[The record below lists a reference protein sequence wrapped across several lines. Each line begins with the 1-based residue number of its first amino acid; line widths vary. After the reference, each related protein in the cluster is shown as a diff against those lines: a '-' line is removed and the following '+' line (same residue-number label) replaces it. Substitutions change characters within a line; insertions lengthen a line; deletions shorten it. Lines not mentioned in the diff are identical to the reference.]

1 MIREKG
7 KGKGK
12 GKGKAKGKAKPAVD
26 VIELSDD
33 DDEDDEAEHGL
44 RPFQNVTGDY
54 PTIPVDT
61 TTPEVSCKPLVFVLV
76 YISLLSLSVPSRG

>member
-1 MIREKG
+1 MRKDKG

-12 GKGKAKGKAKPAVD
+12 GKKKEAVD

-33 DDEDDEAEHGL
+33 EEDDEAEKGL

-54 PTIPVDT
+54 PKIQVDT
-61 TTPEVSCKPLVFVLV
+61 TTPEVSCKRIGF
-76 YISLLSLSVPSRG
+76 

>member
-12 GKGKAKGKAKPAVD
+12 GKAKAKAVD

-54 PTIPVDT
+54 PSIPVDT
-61 TTPEVSCKPLVFVLV
+61 TTPEVSCKPIVFILVF
-76 YISLLSLSVPSRG
+76 IFPSV